1 MYHRPQF
8 GRCDGPDRSS
18 DGWMEPFCGVEGV
31 TGPTGPTGATGPM
44 GPRGCRGERGP
55 MGPRGIQGETGATGA
70 TGATGPTGATG
81 ATGENGVTGPTGATG
96 ATGPAGGPTGPTG
109 PSGATGPT
117 GPTGPS
123 GPAGPTGATGPTG
136 PTGPTGA
143 TGETGPTGPTGATG
157 ATGETGPTGPTG
169 PSGATGATGPTG
181 TAEPVQLLSAYST
194 PAQGGTGQTPLV
206 FDRNA
211 LSYGTAVNHAI
222 NTADFTINQPGVYT
236 LAFSGSFAPSG
247 TSESLPLNITTVA
260 QLNGTAIPGGSS
272 QHTFME
278 KGEVAT
284 QAFTIPV
291 SVSSVPATV
300 RLVCSGGDFL
310 YSNLSATLTRN
321 GAIPSS

>member
-70 TGATGPTGATG
+70 TGATGPTG
-81 ATGENGVTGPTGATG
+81 
-96 ATGPAGGPTGPTG
+96 
-109 PSGATGPT
+109 
-117 GPTGPS
+117 
-123 GPAGPTGATGPTG
+123 
-136 PTGPTGA
+136 
-143 TGETGPTGPTGATG
+143 
-157 ATGETGPTGPTG
+157 
-169 PSGATGATGPTG
+169 PTG

-211 LSYGTAVNHAI
+211 LSYGTAVNHAV

-310 YSNLSATLTRN
+310 YSNLSATLTRD